1 MNWYVLNTL
10 SYKTNQVVFNLN
22 KRKCIEAF
30 VPQYEY
36 YHRKTKEYL
45 IKPMFTGYVFV
56 KSDMNNEVFN
66 KKFKEFFESI
76 EGFGEL
82 LEYEGVYALKDAE
95 QSLMEKLFNGGHIIK
110 RSIGNIVDKKLIV
123 DAGPLLGL
131 DDLVVKINRHHR
143 VATLQTEFF
152 DKKIMVPLEV
162 ISKS

>member
-1 MNWYVLNTL
+1 MYWYVIHAKVDRG
-10 SYKTNQVVFNLN
+10 SKIVKFFNSQ
-22 KRKCIEAF
+22 KGVDAFIPKIEKWHN
-30 VPQYEY
+30 V
-36 YHRKTKEYL
+36 KSVTD
-45 IKPMFTGYVFV
+45 YVFV
-56 KSDMNNEVFN
+56 KSDMDNEAFN

-95 QSLMEKLFNGGHIIK
+95 QNLMEKLFNGGHIIK

-123 DAGPLLGL
+123 DTGPLLGL